1 MAVVTQENIG
11 LYHEKISISLSKED
25 YMPSVDKAIK
35 QYSKNA
41 SIPGFRKGMVP
52 QGLIRKMYGQSVFAD
67 EVMRV
72 AGTKLEEHLIENKA
86 EIFARPLPVASQD
99 KLEFDINT
107 PKDFVFEF
115 EIGTKPVFNI
125 PIIEQKQTVDL
136 YKVIVT
142 HEMLDQEVD
151 NMLYKAGEM
160 TDPEEVTEE
169 DNVLNVTFTN
179 ASQEGESTEEPKDN
193 SLLVK
198 YFTPEMQA
206 KLMGAKSGDQF
217 EIILKSAFNDKV
229 LLAIMKDLGLNP
241 QDENQ
246 QAQPYQMNITKV
258 GLVKKAPLTQE
269 TFDKIFP
276 GRGLEDEQSFRDAVT
291 AEIQKYWDD
300 QAKIRLHNELFERL
314 VHETPIELPVPF
326 LKRWLSV
333 GGETYKSPEQVEK
346 EFGGFE
352 HSLRWQLITDRIIEE
367 NQIQVEEEDLEMAA
381 RMQIMSY
388 FGQYGNMPS
397 MDADW
402 MEPFVKKQLADQKFR
417 DELYGKIMTD
427 KVFYTLENSL
437 TIAEHD
443 LSLDEFINKPMPHH
457 HH

>member
-367 NQIQVEEEDLEMAA
+367 NQIQVEEEELEMAA

>member
-229 LLAIMKDLGLNP
+229 LPAIMKDLGLNP

-367 NQIQVEEEDLEMAA
+367 NQIQVEEEELEMAA

>member
-1 MAVVTQENIG
+1 
-11 LYHEKISISLSKED
+11 
-25 YMPSVDKAIK
+25 
-35 QYSKNA
+35 
-41 SIPGFRKGMVP
+41 MVP

-229 LLAIMKDLGLNP
+229 LPAIMKDLGLNP

-367 NQIQVEEEDLEMAA
+367 NQIQVEEEELEMAA

>member
-229 LLAIMKDLGLNP
+229 LPAIMKDLGLNL

-367 NQIQVEEEDLEMAA
+367 NQIQVEEEELEMAA

>member
-1 MAVVTQENIG
+1 
-11 LYHEKISISLSKED
+11 
-25 YMPSVDKAIK
+25 
-35 QYSKNA
+35 
-41 SIPGFRKGMVP
+41 
-52 QGLIRKMYGQSVFAD
+52 
-67 EVMRV
+67 
-72 AGTKLEEHLIENKA
+72 
-86 EIFARPLPVASQD
+86 
-99 KLEFDINT
+99 
-107 PKDFVFEF
+107 
-115 EIGTKPVFNI
+115 
-125 PIIEQKQTVDL
+125 
-136 YKVIVT
+136 
-142 HEMLDQEVD
+142 
-151 NMLYKAGEM
+151 
-160 TDPEEVTEE
+160 
-169 DNVLNVTFTN
+169 VLNVTFTN

-229 LLAIMKDLGLNP
+229 LPAIMKDLGLNP

-367 NQIQVEEEDLEMAA
+367 NQIQVEEEELEMAA

>member
-269 TFDKIFP
+269 TFDKIFQ

-367 NQIQVEEEDLEMAA
+367 NQIQVEEEELEMAA

>member
-229 LLAIMKDLGLNP
+229 LPAIMKDLGLNL
-241 QDENQ
+241 QVENQ

-367 NQIQVEEEDLEMAA
+367 NQIQVEEEELEMAA

>member
-67 EVMRV
+67 EVMRL
-72 AGTKLEEHLIENKA
+72 AGIKLEEHLIENKA

-107 PKDFVFEF
+107 PKDFLFEF
-115 EIGTKPVFNI
+115 EIGAKPAFNI
-125 PIIEQKQTVDL
+125 PLIEQKQTVDL

-142 HEMLDQEVD
+142 HEMLDEEID
-151 NMLYKAGEM
+151 NMLYKTGEM
-160 TDPEEVTEE
+160 THPEEVTEE
-169 DNVLNVTFTN
+169 NNVLNVTFTH
-179 ASQEGESTEEPKDN
+179 ASAEGESTEEPKDN
-193 SLLVK
+193 SFLVK

-217 EIILKSAFNDKV
+217 EIILKSTFTEKV
-229 LLAIMKDLGLNP
+229 LPAIMRDLGLNP
-241 QDENQ
+241 QDESHQ
-246 QAQPYQMNITKV
+246 TQSYQMNITKV
-258 GLVKKAPLTQE
+258 GLVKKSPLTPE

-291 AEIQKYWDD
+291 ADIQRYWDD

-314 VHETPIELPVPF
+314 VHETSIELPVTF
-326 LKRWLSV
+326 LKKWLSV
-333 GGETYKSPEQVEK
+333 GGETHKSPEQVEK

-367 NQIQVEEEDLEMAA
+367 NQIQVEQEELEMAA

-388 FGQYGNMPS
+388 FGQYGSMPS
-397 MDADW
+397 LDADW
-402 MEPFVKKQLADQKFR
+402 IEPFVKKQLGDQKFK

-437 TIAEHD
+437 TIAEHNI
-443 LSLDEFINKPMPHH
+443 SLDEFINKPMPHH

>member
-67 EVMRV
+67 EVIRV

-86 EIFARPLPVASQD
+86 EIFARPLAVASQD
-99 KLEFDINT
+99 KLEFDINA

-115 EIGTKPVFNI
+115 EIGTKPAFNI
-125 PIIEQKQTVDL
+125 PLIEQKQTVDL

-142 HEMLDQEVD
+142 HEMLDQEID

-179 ASQEGESTEEPKDN
+179 ANVEGESTEEPKDN
-193 SLLVK
+193 SLMVK

-217 EIILKSAFNDKV
+217 EIILKSSFSDKV
-229 LLAIMKDLGLNP
+229 LPAIMKDLGLNP
-241 QDENQ
+241 QDENH
-246 QAQPYQMNITKV
+246 QAQSYQMNITKV
-258 GLVKKAPLTQE
+258 GLVKKAPMTQE

-276 GRGLEDEQSFRDAVT
+276 GRGLEDEQSFREAVT

-314 VHETPIELPVPF
+314 VHETPIELPVSF

-367 NQIQVEEEDLEMAA
+367 NQIQVEQEELEMAA

-388 FGQYGNMPS
+388 FGQYGNMPA

-402 MEPFVKKQLADQKFR
+402 IEPFVKKQLGDQKFK
-417 DELYGKIMTD
+417 DELYGKIITD

>member
-67 EVMRV
+67 EVIRI

-86 EIFARPLPVASQD
+86 EIFARPLAVASQD
-99 KLEFDINT
+99 KLEFDINA

-115 EIGTKPVFNI
+115 EIGTKPAFNI
-125 PIIEQKQTVDL
+125 PLIEQKQTVDL

-142 HEMLDQEVD
+142 HEMLDQEID

-179 ASQEGESTEEPKDN
+179 ANVEGESTEEPKDN

-217 EIILKSAFNDKV
+217 EIILKSSFSDKV
-229 LLAIMKDLGLNP
+229 LPAIMKDLGLNP

-246 QAQPYQMNITKV
+246 QAQSYQMNITKV

-291 AEIQKYWDD
+291 AEIQKYWED

-367 NQIQVEEEDLEMAA
+367 NQIQVEQEELEMAA

-388 FGQYGNMPS
+388 FGQYGNMPA

-402 MEPFVKKQLADQKFR
+402 IEPFVKKQLADQKFR
-417 DELYGKIMTD
+417 DELYGKIITD

>member
-52 QGLIRKMYGQSVFAD
+52 HGLIRKMYGQSVFAD

-229 LLAIMKDLGLNP
+229 LPAIMKDLGLNP

-367 NQIQVEEEDLEMAA
+367 NQIQVEEEELEMAA

>member
-41 SIPGFRKGMVP
+41 SIPGVRKGMVP

-229 LLAIMKDLGLNP
+229 LPAIMKDLGLNP

-367 NQIQVEEEDLEMAA
+367 NQIQVEEEELEMAA

>member
-229 LLAIMKDLGLNP
+229 LPAIMKDLGLNP

-276 GRGLEDEQSFRDAVT
+276 GRGLEDEQSFRDSVT

-367 NQIQVEEEDLEMAA
+367 NQIQVEEEELEMAA

>member
-206 KLMGAKSGDQF
+206 KLMGAKLGDQF

-229 LLAIMKDLGLNP
+229 LPAIMKDLGLNP

-367 NQIQVEEEDLEMAA
+367 NQIQVEEEELEMAA

>member
-229 LLAIMKDLGLNP
+229 LPAIMKDLGLNP

-333 GGETYKSPEQVEK
+333 GGETYLNK
-346 EFGGFE
+346 
-352 HSLRWQLITDRIIEE
+352 L
-367 NQIQVEEEDLEMAA
+367 
-381 RMQIMSY
+381 
-388 FGQYGNMPS
+388 
-397 MDADW
+397 
-402 MEPFVKKQLADQKFR
+402 KKNLVV
-417 DELYGKIMTD
+417 LNI
-427 KVFYTLENSL
+427 
-437 TIAEHD
+437 H
-443 LSLDEFINKPMPHH
+443 
-457 HH
+457 